1 MSFDADQR
9 AAIDVRC
16 NAVVTAGAGSGKTSV
31 LTERFVSLVVKRE
44 TSVDRVLTLTFTR
57 KAAAEMFAR
66 IHGAL
71 SRAAAEHDHVADQL
85 VRFDRA
91 MITTLDSF
99 CAMVLSERTSELG
112 LAPNVGADPLRT
124 DAELGATL
132 RRLVWEE
139 AAQPGIGDL
148 LHEHG
153 SDALIERVLLPL
165 ARDYCTLSDTE
176 RPSRYLAL
184 QERHLT
190 TAATAAREDARRIL
204 DELARTTPQTK
215 AAAAAREGT
224 LLHREDLGALHDYLR
239 ALPRRFSP
247 KDEQAIQLKTLLN
260 RLYGKSGSKP
270 RGVLADLEAIEAL
283 QRDAPR
289 RRGVYAVLDRA
300 FERVRTIRRNSG
312 LLGFSDVVRLA
323 VALLRDDAD
332 LRAAYQRRFDFIM
345 IDEFQDNNPL
355 QRDLLYL
362 LAARP
367 GSAPGRIPAP
377 ADLAPDRLFL
387 VGDEKQ
393 SIYRF
398 RGADVA
404 VFRGIADELAAHGG
418 RRLQL
423 GYNYRSGD
431 RLIAFFNTT
440 FANVFADA
448 TADYEARHQELN
460 AGRDASIDPAVCI
473 AWASGN
479 ARRPGD
485 AGAIYAEAAWVA
497 ERIHRL
503 QSETDT
509 AYGDIAILLRSTGSQ
524 HVYERMLRR
533 AGIPYRSTAV
543 RSLFAAAPAAD
554 IQAFLQLLCYPT
566 DRAAYAAVLRGPLVN
581 VGDDT
586 VAAIFTA
593 SEPLGLFVP
602 PEGCNAIDRAKLA
615 AAAELHAE
623 LVQSADVHTPAEL
636 ITTLWYR
643 GGYRYSIL
651 HRPADHRFDDHL
663 DYLRAL
669 AEPFAELPLVAFVDE
684 LWQRLREDRSIVGRK
699 DEVTFEPDHNAV
711 QIMTIHSAKGLEFP
725 VVFVANCGSVP
736 QARADTY
743 LADPTLGPIVN
754 LPTRGPDERL
764 DYLSR
769 AAGRAAESADRAEL
783 KRLLYVATTRARDR
797 LYCTAALQH
806 EAPRAGSILAL
817 LAEALPIDLTRRTE
831 AWTHDGVQFEP
842 IAPIAEAELGRGYAA
857 AAPRRRAEFADVLAQ
872 VVPTDRA
879 RHRKT
884 VTPTEFAA
892 ADAALVDAN
901 VESTPH
907 HAAAV
912 DAVQKSERATDED
925 ATAFGTLVHAV
936 LEHRIAHSLTRRR
949 LLNAPPAAIR
959 VLLSEHGTD
968 LGARGDEAWALSD
981 AFIGHPLWR
990 TLTAEVSASDRI
1002 ATELAFV
1009 SSLPGGWVCRGTID
1023 LMVRTDRA
1031 TYVIDFKTDRT
1042 LDPGRYRGQLA
1053 LYRRAAS
1060 AIGGEPVIT
1069 VLFGL
1074 RDAVAL
1080 EIDATIDDDRIARVL
1095 QSMDPRATKA
1105 TETPQ

>member
-1 MSFDADQR
+1 MNFDADQR

-31 LTERFVSLVVKRE
+31 LTERFVSLVVERA
-44 TSVDRVLTLTFTR
+44 TSVDRILTLTFTR
-57 KAAAEMFAR
+57 KAAAEMFTR

-71 SRAAAEHDHVADQL
+71 SRATAEHSHIVDQL
-85 VRFDRA
+85 ARFDRA
-91 MITTLDSF
+91 VIATLDSF
-99 CAMVLSERTSELG
+99 CATVLSERTSELG

-124 DAELGATL
+124 DTELAAAL
-132 RRLVWEE
+132 RRLVWE
-139 AAQPGIGDL
+139 AAEQPGIADL

-153 SDALIERVLLPL
+153 SDALVERVLLPL
-165 ARDYCTLSDTE
+165 VRDYCTLSDTE
-176 RPSRYLAL
+176 RPGRYLAL
-184 QERHLT
+184 QERRLT
-190 TAATAAREDARRIL
+190 TAATAAREGARRIL

-239 ALPRRFSP
+239 TLPRRFSP
-247 KDEQAIQLKTLLN
+247 KDEQAVQVKDLLKQL
-260 RLYGKSGSKP
+260 YAKSGRTP

-300 FERVRTIRRNSG
+300 FERVQRMRRSSG
-312 LLGFSDVVRLA
+312 LLGFDDVVRLA
-323 VALLRDDAD
+323 VELLRDDAD

-377 ADLAPDRLFL
+377 ADLASDRLFL

-404 VFRGIADELAAHGG
+404 VFRNIADELAAHGG

-460 AGRDASIDPAVCI
+460 AGRGVSIDPAVCI

-509 AYGDIAILLRSTGSQ
+509 AYGDIAILLRSTGNQ

-593 SEPLGLFVP
+593 AEPLGLFVP
-602 PEGCNAIDRAKLA
+602 PEGCNASDRAKLA
-615 AAAELHAE
+615 AAAELYAE

-725 VVFVANCGSVP
+725 VVFVVNCGSVP

-743 LADPTLGPIVN
+743 LADSTLGPIVN
-754 LPTRGPDERL
+754 LPARGRPDERL

-769 AAGRAAESADRAEL
+769 AARRAAESAERAEL
-783 KRLLYVATTRARDR
+783 KRLLYVAATRARDR

-817 LAEALPIDLTRRTE
+817 LAEALPIDFTRRE

-842 IAPIAEAELGRGYAA
+842 IAPIAEEELARGYAA
-857 AAPRRRAEFADVLAQ
+857 PAPRRCAEFADVLAR

-879 RHRKT
+879 RRRKT
-884 VTPTEFAA
+884 VTPTEFAV
-892 ADAALVDAN
+892 ADAALAN
-901 VESTPH
+901 VEPTPH
-907 HAAAV
+907 HAT
-912 DAVQKSERATDED
+912 DAVRSSEHTTDED

-936 LEHRIAHSLTRRR
+936 LEHRIAHGLTRRQ
-949 LLNAPPAAIR
+949 LLNATPAAIR
-959 VLLSEHGTD
+959 GLLSEHGID
-968 LGARGDEAWALSD
+968 LGARGDEAWALSE

-990 TLTAEVSASDRI
+990 TLAAEVSDTDRI
-1002 ATELAFV
+1002 TTEMAFV
-1009 SSLPGGWVCRGTID
+1009 SSLPDGWVCRGTID
-1023 LMVRTDRA
+1023 LIVRTDRA
-1031 TYVIDFKTDRT
+1031 TYVIDFKTDRA
-1042 LDPGRYRGQLA
+1042 LDPERYRGQMA
-1053 LYRRAAS
+1053 LYRRAAA
-1060 AIGGEPVIT
+1060 AIGGEPVVT

-1074 RDAVAL
+1074 RNAEAL

-1095 QSMDPRATKA
+1095 QSIAVSVYDRGYG
-1105 TETPQ
+1105 

>member
-1 MSFDADQR
+1 MNFDADQR

-31 LTERFVSLVVKRE
+31 LTERFVSLVVERAS
-44 TSVDRVLTLTFTR
+44 SVERILTLTFTR

-66 IHGAL
+66 IHAAL
-71 SRAAAEHDHVADQL
+71 SHAAAEHGHIADQL
-85 VRFDRA
+85 ARFDRA
-91 MITTLDSF
+91 VIATLDSF
-99 CAMVLSERTSELG
+99 CATVLSERTSELG

-124 DAELGATL
+124 DTELAATL

-153 SDALIERVLLPL
+153 GDALVERVLLPL

-184 QERHLT
+184 QEHHLT
-190 TAATAAREDARRIL
+190 TAAATAREDARRIL

-215 AAAAAREGT
+215 AAATAREGT
-224 LLHREDLGALHDYLR
+224 LLHREDLAALHDYLS

-247 KDEQAIQLKTLLN
+247 KDEQAVQVKDLLKQL
-260 RLYGKSGSKP
+260 YDKSGSKP
-270 RGVLADLEAIEAL
+270 RGLLADLEAIEAM

-289 RRGVYAVLDRA
+289 RRGVYAVLDRM
-300 FERVRTIRRNSG
+300 FERVQTLRRSSG
-312 LLGFSDVVRLA
+312 LLGFKDVVRLA
-323 VALLRDDAD
+323 VELLRDDAD

-345 IDEFQDNNPL
+345 IDEFQDNDPL

-367 GSAPGRIPAP
+367 GGAPGRIPAP

-404 VFRGIADELAAHGG
+404 VFRAIADELAEHGG
-418 RRLQL
+418 RRLRL

-448 TADYEARHQELN
+448 GADYEARHQELH
-460 AGRDASIDPAVCI
+460 AGRGASIDPAVCI

-485 AGAIYAEAAWVA
+485 AEAIYAEAAWVA

-503 QSETDT
+503 RSEADT
-509 AYGDIAILLRSTGSQ
+509 AYGDIAILLRSTGNQ

-533 AGIPYRSTAV
+533 AGIPYRSAAV

-554 IQAFLQLLCYPT
+554 IQAFLQLLCYPS

-602 PEGCNAIDRAKLA
+602 PEGCNASDRAKLA

-684 LWQRLREDRSIVGRK
+684 LWQRLREDRSIVGPK
-699 DEVTFEPDHNAV
+699 DEVAIEPDHDAV
-711 QIMTIHSAKGLEFP
+711 RIMTIHGAKGLEFP
-725 VVFVANCGSVP
+725 VVFVANCNAVL
-736 QARADTY
+736 QARSDAY
-743 LADPTLGPIVN
+743 LADSTLGPIVN
-754 LPTRGPDERL
+754 LPARGRPDERL

-769 AAGRAAESADRAEL
+769 AARRAAESAERAEL
-783 KRLLYVATTRARDR
+783 KRLLYVAATRARDR
-797 LYCTAALQH
+797 LYCTAALQGKDK
-806 EAPRAGSILAL
+806 APRSGSILAL
-817 LAEALPIDLTRRTE
+817 LADALPIDFTQQE
-831 AWTHDGVQFEP
+831 GWTHDGVQFEP
-842 IAPIAEAELGRGYAA
+842 IAPIAAEELARGYAA
-857 AAPRRRAEFADVLAQ
+857 AAPRRRAEFADMAAR

-879 RHRKT
+879 RRRNT
-884 VTPTEFAA
+884 ITPTEFAV
-892 ADAALVDAN
+892 ADAALAGAN
-901 VESTPH
+901 VASTPH
-907 HAAAV
+907 HAS
-912 DAVQKSERATDED
+912 DAVPSPERATDED
-925 ATAFGTLVHAV
+925 ATAFGALVHAV
-936 LEHRIAHSLTRRR
+936 LEHRIAHGLTRRQ
-949 LLNAPPAAIR
+949 LLSAPPAAIR
-959 VLLSEHGTD
+959 ALLSEHGSD

-981 AFIGHPLWR
+981 AFIDHPLWR
-990 TLTAEVSASDRI
+990 TLTAEVSDTDHI
-1002 ATELAFV
+1002 TTESAFV

-1031 TYVIDFKTDRT
+1031 TYVIDFKTDRA
-1042 LDPGRYRGQLA
+1042 LDPERYRGQLA
-1053 LYRRAAS
+1053 LYRRAAA
-1060 AIGGEPVIT
+1060 AICGEPVVT

-1080 EIDATIDDDRIARVL
+1080 ELDATIDDARIARVL
-1095 QSMDPRATKA
+1095 QSIDAGVYHRGYG
-1105 TETPQ
+1105 